1 MSGRVFGCH
10 FFRQGVSSNAKE
22 LFRPSGSSRLVLRGQ
37 DNPES
42 QSTLF
47 ILFVDLVQESW
58 HEHFDPQRACKEPPN
73 SELHCG
79 GYGGQYLVGVTVSGE
94 ALQWS
99 CQLEMAQVQQV
110 KKHIMISR
118 EKIRKMSFAL
128 PLFTQNQSMK
138 WSLEEDWN
146 IFHTPNTKDNT
157 PSLHCNSNSTY
168 SKQCWCLES
177 APLVREGVH
186 PRAVAMTSIT
196 TRETPA
202 MRIQRLKEEQRQKEK
217 GTAPAPP
224 RLETMQEFLPP
235 PANLFA
241 PPKEEENKVGSK
253 RKAEEK
259 KKTEKKSQKK
269 EKAVKKKDKKKD
281 KKDKKKKKDKKG
293 KKKKKKS
300 DSSSSDS
307 SDSSSSWRIYS
318 MAEALEDRR
327 RQSSAVKKLQML
339 RWLAIESVWR
349 YRGWHP
355 IIFRYR
361 CSQRDLAK
369 HAYKINLMMM
379 MMMVVMMMMI
389 MMMIMRRKRKDD
401 DADDGA
407 TLEIG
412 TSELPHSFWHMCR
425 VS

>member
-1 MSGRVFGCH
+1 
-10 FFRQGVSSNAKE
+10 
-22 LFRPSGSSRLVLRGQ
+22 
-37 DNPES
+37 
-42 QSTLF
+42 
-47 ILFVDLVQESW
+47 
-58 HEHFDPQRACKEPPN
+58 
-73 SELHCG
+73 
-79 GYGGQYLVGVTVSGE
+79 
-94 ALQWS
+94 
-99 CQLEMAQVQQV
+99 
-110 KKHIMISR
+110 
-118 EKIRKMSFAL
+118 
-128 PLFTQNQSMK
+128 MK

-259 KKTEKKSQKK
+259 KKTEKKSKKK

-300 DSSSSDS
+300 ESSSSDS

-339 RWLAIESVWR
+339 RWLAIESGWR

-369 HAYKINLMMM
+369 DAYEINFMMM
-379 MMMVVMMMMI
+379 MMMVVMMMM
-389 MMMIMRRKRKDD
+389 RKRKRRTTTLMMALLLRLALQSFHIAFDICGGFLSHD
-401 DADDGA
+401 RKKAADWYSRTWTKIAHVMSMNNGCRHFFLMLGPA
-407 TLEIG
+407 ARARCSEGGVG
-412 TSELPHSFWHMCR
+412 TSGCVCVYTEPKLSKWCNAWPSGGVQVEAACCSRWTR
-425 VS
+425 PVVSICGTCHRHP